1 MNFLNKIKNGF
12 SDSFNW
18 VSGDIAIDLGTANTL
33 IWLAGKGIII
43 NEPSIIARSTKTGAV
58 IAVGEDAQVTQAYT
72 LGVVAKATVT
82 VPKHALELNRHSSL
96 IRITR
101 PCYGGQTGRQAAQ
114 DGCGTSDREQRTE
127 RRCPLSARKTASSR
141 RSRAGQASRMS

>member
-1 MNFLNKIKNGF
+1 MNFLNQIKNGF

-58 IAVGEDAQVTQAYT
+58 IAVGDDAKQMLGKTHEGIETIRPLRDGVIADYT
-72 LGVVAKATVT
+72 AVDEMLQGFIRKVNI
-82 VPKHALELNRHSSL
+82 NR
-96 IRITR
+96 
-101 PCYGGQTGRQAAQ
+101 
-114 DGCGTSDREQRTE
+114 
-127 RRCPLSARKTASSR
+127 
-141 RSRAGQASRMS
+141 